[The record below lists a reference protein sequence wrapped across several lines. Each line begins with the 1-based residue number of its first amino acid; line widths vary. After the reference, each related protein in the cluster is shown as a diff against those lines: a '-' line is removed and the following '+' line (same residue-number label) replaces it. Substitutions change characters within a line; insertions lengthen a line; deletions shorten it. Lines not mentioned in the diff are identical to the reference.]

1 MCSKCMRRRKW
12 AGVPSLAGYT
22 LAYATMATAQGP
34 ASVWGAGVLMGMSNG
49 LTAGFLQV
57 RTVVTKY
64 VARATRLYNTARG
77 RLGVARYTVL

>member
-64 VARATRLYNTARG
+64 VSRATRL
-77 RLGVARYTVL
+77 